1 MNTKLSKERGLRGST
16 TLWSL
21 CALCLKHTH
30 TITQTQTHMHEYKV
44 IKGTRLNYIMIL
56 LCSALVTHAHNQRH
70 SRHKVVGSRA
80 QRNTRIQTSAT
91 IKMCK
96 QKGRFPQGCFL
107 SKAIICLSVIRQN
120 RPYTRNQH
128 FLDTHVLKTLFKKI
142 KCCSY
147 CLFLPKAFLIV
158 GWWHPAGHHILL
170 VLLFFQSPQS

>member
-1 MNTKLSKERGLRGST
+1 MNTKLSKEQGLSGST